1 MFSSSSEKPTEQH
14 IHDDHVCTYHSK
26 EQPTITE
33 HVKQHSLQTTQ
44 STRDRPKQRAAIKA
58 RSHPTDDKRLSLARS
73 WLPPLPR
80 RCCVLLLLLLRIIAV
95 LLMLLLCASVESLVY
110 FVCVRLV
117 RSRTSTPSHQGAESS
132 NGR

>member
-1 MFSSSSEKPTEQH
+1 MMTTHVRIIANKQH
-14 IHDDHVCTYHSK
+14 RAHVR
-26 EQPTITE
+26 
-33 HVKQHSLQTTQ
+33 QHSLQTTQ
-44 STRDRPKQRAAIKA
+44 SRRDRPKQRASSKA
-58 RSHPTDDKRLSLARS
+58 RSHQTDEGRFARS